1 MIRSDPALRVLL
13 VCSANRFRSP
23 LAECLMRRE
32 FAEHMIEV
40 ESAGIHAT
48 DGAPAHQAARS
59 VALLHGLEGLES
71 HRTRRL
77 TPQLAGGADL
87 ILTMDEQQQH
97 AVMRMMPTYTGRVLL
112 LGCWRGVN
120 VCDPLV
126 TSENSRRWIFG
137 LLSECV
143 SDWKQ
148 RMTLVLSSMVAARAL
163 RSQCRLH

>member
-1 MIRSDPALRVLL
+1 MTRSDAALRMLI

-23 LAECLMRRE
+23 LAECLMRQE
-32 FAEHMIEV
+32 FAEYMIHV
-40 ESAGIHAT
+40 ESAGIHAAE
-48 DGAPAHQAARS
+48 GAPAHQAART
-59 VALLHGLEGLES
+59 VALEHGLIGIEA

-77 TPQLAGGADL
+77 TPQLISDADL

-97 AVMRMMPTYTGRVLL
+97 AVIRAMPTYTGRVLL

-120 VCDPLV
+120 VGDPIV

-143 SDWKQ
+143 ADWRQ
-148 RMTLVLSSMVAARAL
+148 RMTLVLGSLVAAREVQSA
-163 RSQCRLH
+163 RRVH